1 MKREDTIKFIK
12 YSIGGGVNLA
22 LKLGF
27 VALFDIF
34 AIPAYLNYLITQA
47 LILFIS
53 YFYHSK
59 VTFDEKL
66 DFNSFVMFTKCVIG
80 LKIIDYLIFN
90 VNVYIFHTENTYAVI
105 ISTLVIFVLRYLLID
120 KYVFNQGNGNEKDL
134 PDRCN
139 NIRK

>member
-1 MKREDTIKFIK
+1 MKKEDLIKYLK

-34 AIPAYLNYLITQA
+34 IIPAYINYFITQFI
-47 LILFIS
+47 ILFIS

-59 VTFDEKL
+59 VTFNEKM
-66 DFNSFVMFTKCVIG
+66 DFNSFIIFTKCVIG
-80 LKIIDYLIFN
+80 LKIIDYLLFN
-90 VNVYIFHTENTYAVI
+90 VNVYIFHTENIYAVI
-105 ISTLVIFVLRYLLID
+105 ISTLVIFILRYLLMD
-120 KYVFNQGNGNEKDL
+120 KYVFNQGNENEKDL